1 MPNMAPKAEAKGVAA
16 RAKAK
21 AAAAG
26 KDADFHAKEVAL
38 AVPGEWT
45 EAAAQDASGAARGCC
60 WPASLQADC
69 PRHGSL

>member
-1 MPNMAPKAEAKGVAA
+1 MPTMAPKAEAMGVAA

-38 AVPGEWT
+38 AVPGE
-45 EAAAQDASGAARGCC
+45 AAAQDASGAA
-60 WPASLQADC
+60 
-69 PRHGSL
+69 